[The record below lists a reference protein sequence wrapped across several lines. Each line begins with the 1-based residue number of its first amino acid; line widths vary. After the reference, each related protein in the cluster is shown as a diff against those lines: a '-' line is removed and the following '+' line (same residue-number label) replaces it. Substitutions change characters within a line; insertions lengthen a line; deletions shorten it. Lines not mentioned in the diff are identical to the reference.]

1 MTITKKQKAL
11 IVLTGLILLW
21 GMMISTDAIRASHRQ
36 RPIFA
41 RYEIAYDDGG
51 SVEYIGLFFKVYF
64 VNQTCLRSKWQNT
77 KAFHGKEYV
86 VFQKVSPWFE
96 GIGAMIDR
104 EYEKYE
110 KIDEAASE

>member
-51 SVEYIGLFFKVYF
+51 SVEYIGLFYKVYF
-64 VNQTCLRSKWQNT
+64 VHQLCYGKWENT
-77 KAFHGKEYV
+77 KAFHNKTYV
-86 VFQKVSPWFE
+86 IFQKVGPWFE
-96 GIGAMIDR
+96 KIGTMIDR

>member
-1 MTITKKQKAL
+1 MTMTKKKKAL

-21 GMMISTDAIRASHRQ
+21 GMMISTDAIRASHWQ

-51 SVEYIGLFFKVYF
+51 SVEYIGLFYKVYF
-64 VNQTCLRSKWQNT
+64 VHQFCDSKWENT
-77 KAFHGKEYV
+77 KAFHNKRYV
-86 VFQKVSPWFE
+86 IFQKVGPWFE

>member
-1 MTITKKQKAL
+1 MTMTKKKKAL
-11 IVLTGLILLW
+11 IVLIGLILLW
-21 GMMISTDAIRASHRQ
+21 GMMISTAAIRASHRQ

-51 SVEYIGLFFKVYF
+51 SVEYIGLFYKVYF
-64 VNQTCLRSKWQNT
+64 VHQICGSKWQNT

-86 VFQKVSPWFE
+86 VFQKVGPWFE

-110 KIDEAASE
+110 KIDEAARE

>member
-21 GMMISTDAIRASHRQ
+21 GMMISTDAMRASRRQ

-51 SVEYIGLFFKVYF
+51 SVEYIGLFYKVYF
-64 VNQTCLRSKWQNT
+64 VHQFCDRKWEKT
-77 KAFHGKEYV
+77 KAFHNKTYV
-86 VFQKVSPWFE
+86 IFQKVGPWFE

>member
-1 MTITKKQKAL
+1 MGHDDFNRRDAR
-11 IVLTGLILLW
+11 LTQAA
-21 GMMISTDAIRASHRQ
+21 TDI
-36 RPIFA
+36 A

-51 SVEYIGLFFKVYF
+51 SVEYIGLFYKVYF
-64 VNQTCLRSKWQNT
+64 VHQICGGKWENT
-77 KAFHGKEYV
+77 KAFHNKRYV
-86 VFQKVSPWFE
+86 IFQKVGPWFE

>member
-1 MTITKKQKAL
+1 MTMAKKKKAL
-11 IVLTGLILLW
+11 IVLICLILMW
-21 GMMISTDAIRASHRQ
+21 GMIISTDAMRASRRQ

-51 SVEYIGLFFKVYF
+51 SVEYIGLFYKVYF
-64 VNQTCLRSKWQNT
+64 VNKTCLRSKWQNT

-86 VFQKVSPWFE
+86 VFQKVGPWFE
-96 GIGAMIDR
+96 DMDKMMDR
-104 EYEKYE
+104 EYKKYE